1 MHLVTTILLLLF
13 VTALSNL
20 AVGVV
25 RVPLPLLQ
33 VAIGALAAYAG
44 LRVDFDPDVFLLL
57 FIPPLLFADAYR
69 IPKRELMEERGP
81 VLALSVGLVLF
92 TVVGLGHVVHWV
104 LPVVPLAAAFA
115 LAAALS
121 PTDAVAV
128 SGVLAGRP
136 APRRFMHI
144 LEGEALLNDASGLVS
159 FSFAVTAVVTGTF
172 SLGYAT
178 ASFVVIA
185 AGGLAVGAALG
196 YGFALLDRY
205 VLTRRIDEAAI
216 YVTFVMLLPFVAYL
230 ISEEIGVSG
239 ILAAVSAGLTS
250 NAMNPFG
257 GGKSHTRLGTA
268 AIWGVVEYA
277 FNGVIFL
284 LLGLQLPEIFRDGI
298 RLTRSAGYSPWALLA
313 LTLVVTVTLF
323 ALRLVWVVVSIGV
336 RRQVHYLRRK
346 EWVNPGLPEML
357 GLVVAGVRGAVTL
370 AGILSLP
377 LVTANGHNFP
387 ARAVLIAVAAGV
399 ILFSL
404 VIAAVGLPLL
414 LPFMRMPET
423 DPIVEQAAQARR
435 EMADAAVQEMQRLR
449 PQAVARRTGDALL
462 AYENAS
468 DMVLADYGRR
478 LQSHDDHDVAHDG
491 ALAEQRAE
499 MAIRLRAVRAERVE
513 LRRLRTARR
522 LNDETVRLLL
532 EELDFEEQSL
542 TRMGEAL
549 RRSG

>member
-81 VLALSVGLVLF
+81 VLTLSVGLVLF

-257 GGKSHTRLGTA
+257 GKSHTRLGTA

-298 RLTRSAGYSPWALLA
+298 ALTRSAGRSAWDLAALI
-313 LTLVVTVTLF
+313 LVVTVTLF
-323 ALRLVWVVVSIGV
+323 ALRLVWVVISISA
-336 RRQVHYLRRK
+336 RRLVHYFRRK

-377 LVTANGHNFP
+377 LVTATGHHFP

-399 ILFSL
+399 ILCSL

-435 EMADAAVQEMQRLR
+435 EMAEAAVQEM
-449 PQAVARRTGDALL
+449 
-462 AYENAS
+462 
-468 DMVLADYGRR
+468 
-478 LQSHDDHDVAHDG
+478 
-491 ALAEQRAE
+491 
-499 MAIRLRAVRAERVE
+499 
-513 LRRLRTARR
+513 
-522 LNDETVRLLL
+522 
-532 EELDFEEQSL
+532 
-542 TRMGEAL
+542 
-549 RRSG
+549 